1 MSLSYINEK
10 SQIPK
15 KLWRYG
21 PLFIFLILVSVA
33 FSQNNY
39 SISKQITSIN
49 GLPSD
54 YVYDIEFDQE
64 GYAWIASS
72 EGLIKYNGKTFK
84 TYYPND
90 SIVDAGVQKL
100 VIDKH
105 LIWFTGSMGQLY
117 CFNKETKEMEFFS
130 LNSEFIN
137 SQRKVAFT
145 FIYLDSEKRL
155 WLGQKDLGILI
166 FDTKTKEQKLFNKET
181 CSWLPSNCVFDIC
194 EDDSDLFWLATRSGV
209 VSTSSLWNYSFRES
223 HIPVQVSSKLSYCAK
238 SIIIDLAG
246 YVWFGTR
253 DHGLFR
259 YNPVNEEVLLYPV
272 FSGKDLVNNSN
283 VDNLYLD
290 KKNHL
295 WFSSIND
302 VYRINIDEDFVN
314 ESKRLPLI
322 NTYSN
327 WHQINDFTHSRS
339 GNIWIAT
346 KGGGISILIN
356 REERFYNSDFQTDKK
371 DLFEFSIKDIIIG
384 TDNKIWLLTDDQGIM
399 VFNSNGKYL
408 ADLSLQINEK
418 FNKEQKRHLFLSEQ
432 ASDIFIGDLQKILRI
447 NPEKSLEISEWKLP
461 KIIKDQIQNLNGIFF
476 SHNNGLW
483 IYNNNGAYL
492 IENGILTDTINSK
505 SPISAVLE
513 DYRRNIWFGTEN
525 NGLIIYSN
533 ASKKKKR
540 MEYYPKSKH
549 QLGGNEISCLLE
561 DNTGVMWVGTL
572 DGGLCYFDRNS
583 NQFKKLKTNKQENL
597 ISIYSMIEQ
606 HSESIWITS
615 TKGISKL
622 DIDSK
627 KMKLY
632 THEQGLPLVMFNT
645 NSVAKNSLGAL
656 FFGTQNGVISFYPH
670 KINLSK
676 QFPELNFTDVKVFN
690 HSVFEN
696 DSIYPFISSNDS
708 MVVLEAQQ
716 NFVGFGFVALD
727 LDYPEQIKYKYRLTG
742 VDEDWIVNRNVNYV
756 SYSNLSAGDYLFEV
770 TSTNK
775 DGIWNPKPIHFHI
788 KIITEFYKRLWF
800 WIIIGVLLS
809 VIVIVLIYFRLYLV
823 NQNSKILAHKVEVKT
838 LQLKESN
845 LRLQKEVEE
854 RKNAEEHA
862 DKANHTKSEFLA
874 NMSHEIRTPMNSIIG
889 FTDLLSSLVKE
900 EKQKYY
906 LDSIRSSGRSLLV
919 LINDILDLSKIEA
932 GKFDIE
938 YRTVNIQNLVEDIKQ
953 VFTLKCDEKDLLFE
967 TYIDPK
973 IPRALELSDTRLRQI
988 FVNIVGN
995 AIKFTDKGSISISVY
1010 LIAAPVTTNNVNLK
1024 IEIIDTGVG
1033 IPKEQQNKIFSAF
1046 QQQDGQEF
1054 NKYGGTGLG
1063 LTISKRLMELMGGKI
1078 ALKSETGVGSTFT
1091 LYLND
1096 VPLSTENP
1104 EVFEDEEN
1112 YILNDLDLEGVSVLV
1127 VDDSLANRNL
1137 IKEYLV
1143 ETNATIYEA
1152 GNGQEAF
1159 ESAKEN
1165 HPDIIFLDIRMPVMT
1180 GPETAKALR
1189 DYFPT
1194 AEIPLV
1200 AFTASVSFASANNFK
1215 AAGFDDV
1222 LLKPVQMNE
1231 MADVISKYVTV
1242 KSDTKVAAIQTVEED
1257 SYASYENIRIIDLK
1271 AALEEL
1277 QLLKGKWEFTKS
1289 NRFINTVLDFSSEVV
1304 EIGESYGINSIT
1316 KYGNKLS
1323 LHAES
1328 FDTEKMEKTL
1338 NEFVYMVE
1346 ELNSY
1351 LND

>member
-1 MSLSYINEK
+1 MSYSFLNEKLQITQKLLRSLS
-10 SQIPK
+10 
-15 KLWRYG
+15 
-21 PLFIFLILVSVA
+21 LFCFLMFASFA

-39 SISKQITSIN
+39 SVSKQITSIN

-84 TYYPND
+84 TYSSND
-90 SIVDAGVQKL
+90 SVEDASVQKL
-100 VIDKH
+100 IIDEQK
-105 LIWFTGSMGQLY
+105 IWYTGSMGKLY
-117 CFNKETKEMEFFS
+117 SINKETNEIESFKLS
-130 LNSEFIN
+130 PKFIN

-145 FIYLDSEKRL
+145 FIFLDSQKRL
-155 WLGQKDLGILI
+155 WLGQKDFGVLI
-166 FDTKTKEQKLFNKET
+166 FDTKTKQQKIFNLEN
-181 CSWLPSNCVFDIC
+181 CSWLISNCVFDIC
-194 EDDSDLFWLATRSGV
+194 ESDSDRFWLASRRGV
-209 VSTSSLWNYSFRES
+209 ISISSLWDYSDEVNYKP
-223 HIPVQVSSKLSYCAK
+223 IPLVGSLSYCAK
-238 SIIIDLAG
+238 SVIVDLAG
-246 YVWFGTR
+246 YIWVGTR
-253 DHGLFR
+253 DHGLYR
-259 YNPVNEEVLLYPV
+259 YNPINDEIISYPV
-272 FSGKDLVNNSN
+272 ITNDEFTKVSN

-290 KKNHL
+290 EKNHL
-295 WFSSIND
+295 WLSSLND
-302 VYRINIDEDFVN
+302 VYRIDIYKEFVKEFN
-314 ESKRLPLI
+314 RFPLI

-327 WHQINDFTHSRS
+327 WHQINDFTHSSS

-356 REERFYNSDFQTDKK
+356 REERFYNSEFQTDKR
-371 DLFEFSIKDIIIG
+371 DLFEFSIKDLIIG
-384 TDNKIWLLTDDQGIM
+384 RDNKLWALTDEQGLM
-399 VFNSNGKYL
+399 VFKPNGKYL
-408 ADLSLQINEK
+408 SDLSQEINGR
-418 FNKEQKRHLFLSEQ
+418 FDNKQKRKLFLAAYNS
-432 ASDIFIGDLQKILRI
+432 KILIGNQQRVLMI
-447 NPEKSLEISEWKLP
+447 NAESNYEISEWKFPNNIRTQL
-461 KIIKDQIQNLNGIFF
+461 QNLRGIYFNQ
-476 SHNNGLW
+476 NNSFWL
-483 IYNNNGAYL
+483 YDDNGAYL
-492 IENGILTDTINSK
+492 VENGILLDTIKSE
-505 SPISAVLE
+505 SPISVILE
-513 DYRRNIWFGTEN
+513 DYRKNIWFGTEN
-525 NGLIIYSN
+525 NGLIIYS
-533 ASKKKKR
+533 ASSKKKQR
-540 MEYYPKSKH
+540 MGYFPKSKH
-549 QLGGNEISCLLE
+549 QLVGNEISCLLE

-583 NQFKKLKTNKQENL
+583 KQFKKLKTKKQESL
-597 ISIYSMIEQ
+597 TSVYSMIE
-606 HSESIWITS
+606 HNSESIWITS
-615 TKGISKL
+615 TKGISELNVDK
-622 DIDSK
+622 K
-627 KMKLY
+627 KMKIY
-632 THEQGLPLVMFNT
+632 THEQGLPLVMFNI
-645 NSVAKNSLGAL
+645 NSVGENSLGAL
-656 FFGTQNGVISFYPH
+656 FYGTQNGIISFYPN

-676 QFPELNFTDVKVFN
+676 QFPQLNFTDIKVFN
-690 HSVFEN
+690 HSIFDN
-696 DSIYPFISSNDS
+696 DSISPLISANDS
-708 MVVLEAQQ
+708 MLVLEAHQ

-727 LDYPEQIKYKYRLTG
+727 LDYPEQIKYKYKLSG
-742 VDEDWIVNRNVNYV
+742 VDNDWIINRNVNYV
-756 SYSNLSAGDYLFEV
+756 TYSNLSAGDYLFEV

-775 DGIWNPKPIHFHI
+775 DGIWNPDPICFRI
-788 KIITEFYKRLWF
+788 NIITEFYKRVWF
-800 WIIIGVLLS
+800 WVIIGIFISLIII
-809 VIVIVLIYFRLYLV
+809 VIIYFRLYLV
-823 NQNSKILAHKVEVKT
+823 NQNTRVLAQKVAIKT
-838 LQLKESN
+838 QQLKESN
-845 LRLQKEVEE
+845 LRLQKEVDE

-862 DKANHTKSEFLA
+862 DKANNTKSEFLA

-973 IPRALELSDTRLRQI
+973 MPRALELSDTRLRQI

-1010 LIAAPVTTNNVNLK
+1010 QIAAPVSTNNVNLK
-1024 IEIIDTGVG
+1024 IEIKDTGVG
-1033 IPKEQQNKIFSAF
+1033 IPKEQRNKIFSAF
-1046 QQQDGQEF
+1046 QQQEGQEF

-1078 ALKSETGVGSTFT
+1078 ALNSEVGVGSTFT

-1104 EVFEDEEN
+1104 EVFESEEN
-1112 YILNDLDLEGVSVLV
+1112 YLLNDLDLQGISVLV

-1137 IKEYLV
+1137 IKEYLA

-1159 ESAKEN
+1159 EIAKEN
-1165 HPDIIFLDIRMPVMT
+1165 LPDIIFLDIRMPVMT

-1242 KSDTKVAAIQTVEED
+1242 GHGIKVSAIQSVEEE

-1277 QLLKGKWEFTKS
+1277 QLLRGKWEFTKS
-1289 NRFINTVLDFSSEVV
+1289 NRFINTVLDFSKEVE

-1316 KYGNKLS
+1316 QYGNKLS

-1338 NEFVYMVE
+1338 NEFVDMVE

>member
-1 MSLSYINEK
+1 MSYS
-10 SQIPK
+10 
-15 KLWRYG
+15 
-21 PLFIFLILVSVA
+21 FLIEKAQIARIILRNLSLFFLLLFVSFA

-54 YVYDIEFDQE
+54 YVYDIEFDQA

-84 TYYPND
+84 TYFPND
-90 SIVDAGVQKL
+90 TIEDASVQKL
-100 VIDKH
+100 IVDSQK
-105 LIWFTGSMGQLY
+105 IWFTGSKGQLY
-117 CFNKETKEMEFFS
+117 CFNMESGDFELFE
-130 LNSEFIN
+130 LNPQFIN
-137 SQRKVAFT
+137 SQRRVAYT
-145 FIYLDSEKRL
+145 FIYLDSKKRL
-155 WLGQKDLGILI
+155 WLGQKNIGVLI
-166 FDTKTKEQKLFNKET
+166 FDTKTGEQKIFNKAN

-194 EDDSDLFWLATRSGV
+194 EDDSELFWLATRAGLI
-209 VSTSSLWNYSFRES
+209 STSSLWNYAFEENQT
-223 HIPVQVSSKLSYCAK
+223 PKLVSDKLSYCTK
-238 SIIIDLAG
+238 SVIIDLAG

-253 DHGLFR
+253 EHGLFR
-259 YNPVNEEVLLYPV
+259 YNVISDEVISHSVGSDNLPA
-272 FSGKDLVNNSN
+272 N

-290 KKNHL
+290 EKNHL
-295 WFSSIND
+295 WFSSLND
-302 VYRINIDEDFVN
+302 VYKIDISNELVN
-314 ESKRLPLI
+314 DLNSYPLVS
-322 NTYSN
+322 TFSN
-327 WHQINDFTHSRS
+327 WHQINDFTHSKS

-356 REERFYNSDFQTDKK
+356 REERFNNSDFQPDKK
-371 DLFEFSIKDIIIG
+371 DLFEFSIKDLIITKENRLWTI
-384 TDNKIWLLTDDQGIM
+384 TAEQGVM
-399 VFNSNGKYL
+399 VFKSNGKYL
-408 ADLSLQINEK
+408 SKLSSTINNKFNKWEKRALFLSSNENIILIGDQKKILQINTEK
-418 FNKEQKRHLFLSEQ
+418 DN
-432 ASDIFIGDLQKILRI
+432 
-447 NPEKSLEISEWKLP
+447 EISRLTLP
-461 KIIKDQIQNLNGIFF
+461 KKIRSQIKDIRGVYYNQDNSF
-476 SHNNGLW
+476 W
-483 IYNNNGAYL
+483 IYDDNGAFL
-492 IENGILTDTINSK
+492 IDKGGLIDTINSN
-505 SPISAVLE
+505 SPISVVLE
-513 DYRRNIWFGTEN
+513 DYRKNIWFGTEN
-525 NGLIIYSN
+525 NGLILYST
-533 ASKKKKR
+533 SLKKKQR
-540 MEYYPKSKH
+540 MEYFPNSKH
-549 QLGGNEISCLLE
+549 QLVGNKISCLLE

-583 NQFKKLKTNKQENL
+583 KQFRKLKTNKQESL
-597 ISIYSMIEQ
+597 TSVYSMIEYN
-606 HSESIWITS
+606 SESLWITS
-615 TKGISKL
+615 TKGISEL
-622 DIDSK
+622 NIDAK

-632 THEQGLPLVMFNT
+632 THEQGLPLVMFNS
-645 NSVAKNSLGAL
+645 NSVVKNTSEAL
-656 FFGTQNGVISFYPH
+656 FFGTQNGIISFYPQ

-676 QFPELNFTDVKVFN
+676 NFPKIDFTDINVFN
-690 HSVFEN
+690 HSIYNN
-696 DSIYPFISSNDS
+696 DSIYSFLISNDT
-708 MVVLEAQQ
+708 MLVLEAHQ
-716 NFVGFGFVALD
+716 NFIGFGFVALD
-727 LDYPEQIKYKYRLTG
+727 LDFPEQIIYKYKLSG

-756 SYSNLSAGDYLFEV
+756 SYSNLSPGDYLFEV

-775 DGIWNPKPIHFHI
+775 DGIWNPNPIHFHI
-788 KIITEFYKRLWF
+788 SIITEFYKRVWF
-800 WIIIGVLLS
+800 WVILGILFSFVIIILV
-809 VIVIVLIYFRLYLV
+809 YFRLYLV
-823 NQNSKILAHKVEVKT
+823 NQNTKILAQKVEIKT
-838 LQLKESN
+838 QQLKESN
-845 LRLQKEVEE
+845 LRLQKEVDE

-938 YRTVNIQNLVEDIKQ
+938 YRTVNIQNLIADIKQ

-995 AIKFTDKGSISISVY
+995 AIKFTDKGRISISVY
-1010 LIAAPVTTNNVNLK
+1010 QIAAPVSTNNINLK
-1024 IEIIDTGVG
+1024 IEIQDTGVG

-1046 QQQDGQEF
+1046 QQQEGQEF

-1078 ALKSETGVGSTFT
+1078 ALNSEVGVGSTFT

-1104 EVFEDEEN
+1104 EVFETEEN
-1112 YILNDLDLEGVSVLV
+1112 FVLNELDLNGISILV
-1127 VDDSLANRNL
+1127 VDDSWANRDL
-1137 IKEYLV
+1137 IKEYLI
-1143 ETNATIYEA
+1143 ETNATIFEA

-1165 HPDIIFLDIRMPVMT
+1165 LPDIIFLDIRMPVMT

-1200 AFTASVSFASANNFK
+1200 AFTASVSFASASNFK

-1231 MADVISKYVTV
+1231 MADVISKYVSV
-1242 KSDTKVAAIQTVEED
+1242 SADTKVSVIPSVEEE

-1289 NRFINTVLDFSSEVV
+1289 NRFINTVLDFSKEVE
-1304 EIGESYGINSIT
+1304 EIGVSYGINSIT
-1316 KYGNKLS
+1316 LYGKKLS

-1338 NEFVYMVE
+1338 NEFVDMVG